1 MEYITQ
7 IVVVAMTG
15 TLCAVVVRKQAVEI
29 GLVVSLVAC
38 CVIFTL
44 CISGF
49 SAVYQLLQD
58 MADMAG
64 LLPEILAPVVKS
76 VGIAITTKI
85 VSELCRDAGEG
96 GVASLVDMAGAV
108 SALLVAVPLLRV
120 VMAMILELI

>member
-15 TLCAVVVRKQAVEI
+15 TLCAVVVRKQVVEI